1 MPLNIL
7 VVDDHPMMLAAVAD
21 LMQKVGPS
29 VKVFTAESGR
39 QALRA
44 LPPGLDLDLAVIDI
58 GLPDMTGFEVI
69 SSLRQTW
76 VDAEIAAISGSVRPD
91 DVHRALAAGATGYIF
106 KATPA
111 SQMLA
116 MMRRV
121 LNGDRV
127 LPAGMAEQPDFS
139 DSSLL
144 PISDQQGLTERQKH
158 VLRLLCTGQSNKII
172 GSELGMSEKT
182 VKGHVTA
189 IFKWLDVV
197 NRTQAV
203 LVARQRG
210 LFSGD

>member
-44 LPPGLDLDLAVIDI
+44 LPPGLDLDLAVVDI
-58 GLPDMTGFEVI
+58 GLPDITGFEVI
-69 SSLRQTW
+69 ARLKQTW
-76 VDAEIAAISGSVRPD
+76 ESVEIAAVSGSVRPD

-116 MMRRV
+116 LMRRV

-127 LPAGMAEQPDFS
+127 LPAGMAERPDFS

>member
-1 MPLNIL
+1 MPLNVL

-21 LMQKVGPS
+21 LMQKIGPS

-44 LPPGLDLDLAVIDI
+44 LPPGLDLDLAVVDI

-69 SSLRQTW
+69 ASLKQTW
-76 VDAEIAAISGSVRPD
+76 EHVEIAAISGSVRKD

-111 SQMLA
+111 AQMLVL
-116 MMRRV
+116 MRKV
-121 LNGDRV
+121 LDGDRV
-127 LPAGMAEQPDFS
+127 LPEGISAEPEFS
-139 DSSLL
+139 DSALA
-144 PISDQQGLTERQKH
+144 PISDAQALTERQQH
-158 VLRLLCTGQSNKII
+158 VLRLLCTGQSNKVI
-172 GSELGMSEKT
+172 GAELGMSEKT

-210 LFSGD
+210 LFAD

>member
-1 MPLNIL
+1 MPLNVL

-21 LMQKVGPS
+21 LMQKIGPS

-39 QALRA
+39 QALRV
-44 LPPGLDLDLAVIDI
+44 LPPGLDLDLAVVDI

-69 SSLRQTW
+69 ASLKQTW
-76 VDAEIAAISGSVRPD
+76 EYVEIAAISGSVRQD

-106 KATPA
+106 KATPS
-111 SQMLA
+111 SQMLVL
-116 MMRRV
+116 MRKV

-127 LPAGMAEQPDFS
+127 LPEGIAAQPDFS
-139 DSSLL
+139 ESSVL
-144 PISDQQGLTERQKH
+144 PMSDTQGLTERQQH

-172 GSELGMSEKT
+172 GAELGMTEKT

-203 LVARQRG
+203 LVARQLG
-210 LFSGD
+210 LFAD

>member
-21 LMQKVGPS
+21 LMQKLGPS
-29 VKVFTAESGR
+29 VKVFTAETGR

-44 LPPGLDLDLAVIDI
+44 LPLGLDLDLAVVDI

-69 SSLRQTW
+69 ASLKQTW
-76 VDAEIAAISGSVRPD
+76 GNVEIAAISGSVRRD
-91 DVHRALAAGATGYIF
+91 DVHRAIAAGATGYIF

-111 SQMLA
+111 PQML
-116 MMRRV
+116 MLMRKV
-121 LNGDRV
+121 LDGDRV
-127 LPAGMAEQPDFS
+127 LPDGVTAEPDFS
-139 DSSLL
+139 DSSVA
-144 PISDQQGLTERQKH
+144 PISDAHCLTERQKN

-172 GSELGMSEKT
+172 AAELAMSEKT

-189 IFKWLDVV
+189 IFKWLGVV

-203 LVARQRG
+203 LAATQRG
-210 LFSGD
+210 LIAND

>member
-44 LPPGLDLDLAVIDI
+44 LPPGLDLDLAVVDI

-76 VDAEIAAISGSVRPD
+76 ADVEIAAISGSVRPD
-91 DVHRALAAGATGYIF
+91 DVHRAIAAGATGYIF

-111 SQMLA
+111 PQML
-116 MMRRV
+116 MLMRKV
-121 LNGDRV
+121 LNGDPV
-127 LPAGMAEQPDFS
+127 LPEGIVIPNGLTDTCASTVSEAH
-139 DSSLL
+139 
-144 PISDQQGLTERQKH
+144 GLTERQQH
-158 VLRLLCTGQSNKII
+158 VLRLLCTGQRNKII
-172 GSELGMSEKT
+172 GAELGMSEKT

-203 LVARQRG
+203 LVARERG
-210 LFSGD
+210 LFAGD